1 MLYNLKIMRV
11 SIGLKAFGLFRNF
24 SCFFLIFVYF
34 FVALQLSASA
44 QSSLIQLDRPVKP
57 CWQSSEKIVSS
68 LQISGTTAF
77 FSLLDGT
84 IEAFDVATAKMIWR
98 SQYGGNLIS
107 ASVLING
114 QLAVVHETF
123 KNETENEKNSR
134 KNVVLRLLSSITG
147 LTLWQKS
154 FDFNSD
160 SSRFFVLS
168 DTPRIFL
175 LSDKAIIA
183 LNKNEGSI
191 LWTKSFSSGLS
202 SFLLADGLILVSSI
216 NNLLVLSAQTGE
228 IIQKIQHKMPIVGKM
243 NFLKGVIY
251 FGDEAGKIFAYD
263 LNKRKLL
270 WKAITGAS
278 IVSIKALEKIVLVS
292 SNDNFVYLL
301 SAQNGDKIWKKR
313 FSNKP
318 INDLV
323 IYEGFAIVETLD
335 ENKISV
341 LSLKTGEIVNQI
353 ELDST
358 PVASP
363 AIVSGILLVP
373 TAKGLKAF
381 ANSCN

>member
-1 MLYNLKIMRV
+1 MKIMRV
-11 SIGLKAFGLFRNF
+11 SGDLKVFDLFREF
-24 SCFFLIFVYF
+24 FGFFLIFVYF
-34 FVALQLSASA
+34 FAALQLSVSA
-44 QSSLIQLDRPVKP
+44 QFSQIRLDRPLKP
-57 CWQSSEKIVSS
+57 CWQSSEKVASS
-68 LQISGTTAF
+68 LQISGATAF

-84 IEAFDVATAKMIWR
+84 IQAFDVATAKMIWR

-107 ASVLING
+107 PPILVNG
-114 QLAVVHETF
+114 QLAVVHETP
-123 KNETENEKNSR
+123 KSETENGKKYQ
-134 KNVVLRLLSSITG
+134 KNVVFRLLSSTTG

-168 DTPRIFL
+168 DTFRIFL
-175 LSDKAIIA
+175 LSDKAITA
-183 LNKNEGSI
+183 LSKNEGSI
-191 LWTKSFSSGLS
+191 LWKKNFSSGFS
-202 SFLLADGLILVSSI
+202 SFLLADGLIFISSI
-216 NNLLVLSAQTGE
+216 NNLSVLSAQTGE
-228 IIQKIQHKMPIVGKM
+228 IIQKIQHKMPIAGKM
-243 NFLKGVIY
+243 DFLKGVIY
-251 FGDEAGKIFAYD
+251 FGDETGKIFAYD
-263 LNKRKLL
+263 LNKRKSL
-270 WKAITGAS
+270 WKTITGAS
-278 IVSIKALEKIVLVS
+278 IVSIKALERIVLVS

-301 SAQNGDKIWKKR
+301 SARSGDKIWKRR

-318 INDLV
+318 VNDLV
-323 IYEGFAIVETLD
+323 IHEGFAIVETLD

-363 AIVSGILLVP
+363 AIVSGILLIP